1 MQETTVSLTL
11 FKSQFDVSTE
21 KRLNLT
27 GWEQLVRLLYS
38 LSQRKLKGKRDAELV
53 SPAIYL
59 NGTTRANK
67 NVLAWAGWAA
77 VDIDDWN
84 ISTGSIEEELHK
96 QIGKYSYAIYST
108 ASSTIEKPKFRIVFK
123 LSRHIL
129 NSEIR
134 NFWFALQSS
143 LDDKGD
149 KQCKDLS
156 RMYYVPGD
164 YLNANNFFYVN
175 EGEPVDVDKLMAE
188 YPYAAKANLNNFF
201 ERLPE
206 ELQKHVIEHRKSKLE
221 NRSYN
226 WTSYRDC
233 PFINKQLI
241 RDYTAIANVDGSGRY
256 AMIYKIMASTAV
268 SAVKKGY
275 PLTSDELV
283 DLIRELDRET
293 SNKYQKRVLT
303 VEADRA
309 LEYAYRNS

>member
-1 MQETTVSLTL
+1 
-11 FKSQFDVSTE
+11 
-21 KRLNLT
+21 
-27 GWEQLVRLLYS
+27 
-38 LSQRKLKGKRDAELV
+38 
-53 SPAIYL
+53 
-59 NGTTRANK
+59 
-67 NVLAWAGWAA
+67 
-77 VDIDDWN
+77 
-84 ISTGSIEEELHK
+84 
-96 QIGKYSYAIYST
+96 
-108 ASSTIEKPKFRIVFK
+108 VFK
-123 LSRHIL
+123 LSRQIL
-129 NSEIR
+129 NAEIR

-175 EGEPVDVDKLMAE
+175 EGEPVDVNALMIE

-221 NRSYN
+221 NRSYS

-233 PFINKQLI
+233 PFINKQLV
-241 RDYTAIANVDGSGRY
+241 RDYTAIAHVDGSGRY
-256 AMIYKIMASTAV
+256 AMIYKIMASIAV

-275 PLTSDELV
+275 PLTTDELV

>member
-27 GWEQLVRLLYS
+27 SWEQLVRLLHS

-59 NGTTRANK
+59 DGTTRANK

-77 VDIDDWN
+77 VDIDDWD
-84 ISTGSIEEELHK
+84 ISTGAIEEELRK
-96 QIGKYSYAIYST
+96 QIGKYSYVIYST

-123 LSRHIL
+123 LSRQIL
-129 NSEIR
+129 NAEIR

-175 EGEPVDVDKLMAE
+175 EGEPVDVNALMIE

-221 NRSYN
+221 NRSYS

-233 PFINKQLI
+233 PFINKQLV
-241 RDYTAIANVDGSGRY
+241 RDYTAIAHVDGSGRY
-256 AMIYKIMASTAV
+256 AMIYKIMASIAV

-275 PLTSDELV
+275 PLTTDELV

>member
-11 FKSQFDVSTE
+11 FKSQYDNSTD

-27 GWEQLVRLLYS
+27 SWDRLAKLLYS
-38 LSQRKLKGKRDAELV
+38 LSKRKLKGKRDAELV
-53 SPAIYL
+53 SPAIYQA
-59 NGTTRANK
+59 GTTRANK

-77 VDIDDWN
+77 VDVDDWDV
-84 ISTGSIEEELHK
+84 STGAIEEELRK
-96 QIGKYSYAIYST
+96 QIGQYEYVVYST
-108 ASSTIEKPKFRIVFK
+108 ASSSIEKPKFRIVFK
-123 LSRHIL
+123 LSRHL
-129 NSEIR
+129 KNDEIR
-134 NFWFALQSS
+134 PFWFALQTF

-164 YLNANNFFYVN
+164 YLGANNFFYTN
-175 EGEPVDVDKLMAE
+175 SGQSLDVDQLMLDH
-188 YPYAAKANLNNFF
+188 PYSAKANLNNFF

-206 ELQKHVIEHRKSKLE
+206 EIQRQVIEHRKAKMDRT
-221 NRSYN
+221 NYT

-233 PFINKQLI
+233 PFVNKQLV
-241 RDYTAIANVDGSGRY
+241 RDYTAISHIDGSGRY

-268 SAVKKGY
+268 NAVKRGY
-275 PLTSDELV
+275 PLSSDELV
-283 DLIRELDRET
+283 NLIRELDQDT
-293 SNKYQKRVLT
+293 SNKYQNRALT